1 MFRRGNVAKIYLNTN
16 DIYAD
21 VANYSNPN
29 WLELKYLRDINVE
42 LSHDE
47 ADASHR
53 LSLYNYQIGGKVR
66 VEFDT
71 EILISTTEEDLASAY
86 TQMEIATLLG
96 KGLHFALASGPIN
109 LRGTRYFQGVFL
121 LQLSYRHRHGELL
134 VVETRGKLYPYIIEP
149 NVSTVT

>member
-1 MFRRGNVAKIYLNTN
+1 MFQRGNVAKIYLNTK

-21 VANYSNPN
+21 VNNYSNPT

-42 LSHDE
+42 ISHDE

-71 EILISTTEEDLASAY
+71 EILVSTTDDALKNAY
-86 TQMEIATLLG
+86 TQMETAALLG
-96 KGLHFALASGPIN
+96 KGLHLALASGPITMT
-109 LRGTRYFQGVFL
+109 GTRYFQGVFL

-134 VVETRGKLYPYIIEP
+134 VVETRGKLYPYMIEP
-149 NVSTVT
+149 SVTTVT

>member
-1 MFRRGNVAKIYLNTN
+1 MFVRGNVAKIYLNTK

-21 VANYSNPN
+21 VNNYNNPD

-53 LSLYNYQIGGKVR
+53 LSLFNYQIGGKTR

-71 EILISTTEEDLASAY
+71 EILVSETDTALKAAY
-86 TQMEIATLLG
+86 VQMEVVTLTG
-96 KGLHFALASGPIN
+96 KGVHLALASGPIN
-109 LRGTRYFQGVFL
+109 VTGTRYFQGVFL

-149 NVSTVT
+149 SVNTVT